1 MVVHKCE
8 RCLKE
13 FKRKDYYTKHL
24 QRKYPC
30 KPAPENLPQFPSISL
45 SLPHFTSPNNN
56 KFDKDNLNDEDN
68 LIIQENRCKYC
79 NLEISNKNM
88 KRHQRTKCEKIPN
101 YKKKILIDK
110 YNNHKSTKKQL
121 VIHNNTNNNINNN
134 NNSINNSNNTINN
147 IQQINNIQNNNIT
160 LKINPF
166 GKEDI
171 SFLTTEDKMNLLMK
185 RYMGVPELIKMIHDI
200 PSNHNIY
207 QPNINKKTLAVL
219 NDNNELEFNDYK
231 NICEKL
237 IEDNIQRLDDF
248 FNELEEDINSTIKNR
263 LKRVIEDNN
272 NGSLNDKYI
281 EDIKYHIINI
291 SKRNK
296 KELNEYLDMVEKELN
311 VKSISN

>member
-30 KPAPENLPQFPSISL
+30 KPATENLHQFTSNSINL
-45 SLPHFTSPNNN
+45 HQFTSPNINN
-56 KFDKDNLNDEDN
+56 KNKEDN
-68 LIIQENRCKYC
+68 NIGCELNNNKIKCKYC
-79 NLEISNKNM
+79 NFEVIKNNLS
-88 KRHQRTKCEKIPN
+88 RHQRTTCEKIPN

-134 NNSINNSNNTINN
+134 NSINNSNNTVNN
-147 IQQINNIQNNNIT
+147 IKQINNIQNNNIT